1 MSTSVIMIDFKKVIT
16 QSPLY
21 NFHTH
26 TQYCDGHAPMEDFVI
41 EAISQGFIALGFTPH
56 SPLPF
61 ESSCN
66 MTRASVPLYLDE
78 VKRLRCIYGDRI
90 AIYTGMEIDY
100 VDDFGPSAG
109 YYDDVPLDYRIG
121 SVHFIP
127 SFDNP
132 SQYIDI
138 DGRFARF
145 KEKMGQ
151 YFHGDIERVVRSY
164 FTQSMAMVQA
174 GGFDVIGHL
183 DKIGLNASL
192 YSPGI
197 DQEEWY
203 KQLVNDL
210 FEAVMDHH
218 LVVEVNSKALAEH
231 HRLFPDVGYADL
243 LCKYDVPVLFNS
255 DAHYPALINAGRM
268 EAMRLF
274 SAG

>member
-1 MSTSVIMIDFKKVIT
+1 MFDFNRIT
-16 QSPLY
+16 QETDLY
-21 NFHTH
+21 NLHTH
-26 TQYCDGHAPMEDFVI
+26 SQYCDGHAPMEEFVT
-41 EAISQGFIALGFTPH
+41 EAIAQGFTHLGFTPH
-56 SPLPF
+56 SPVSV
-61 ESSCN
+61 ESPVN
-66 MTRASVPLYLDE
+66 MSREQVQQYFDE
-78 VKRLRCIYGDRI
+78 VERLRGIYGDRI
-90 AIYTGMEIDY
+90 SLYTAMEIDY
-100 VDDFGPSAG
+100 VGMGDGPASD
-109 YYDDVPLDYRIG
+109 YFTRLPLDYRIG

-203 KQLVNDL
+203 KQLVNEL

>member
-1 MSTSVIMIDFKKVIT
+1 
-16 QSPLY
+16 
-21 NFHTH
+21 
-26 TQYCDGHAPMEDFVI
+26 
-41 EAISQGFIALGFTPH
+41 
-56 SPLPF
+56 
-61 ESSCN
+61 
-66 MTRASVPLYLDE
+66 
-78 VKRLRCIYGDRI
+78 
-90 AIYTGMEIDY
+90 
-100 VDDFGPSAG
+100 
-109 YYDDVPLDYRIG
+109 
-121 SVHFIP
+121 
-127 SFDNP
+127 
-132 SQYIDI
+132 
-138 DGRFARF
+138 
-145 KEKMGQ
+145 
-151 YFHGDIERVVRSY
+151 
-164 FTQSMAMVQA
+164 MVQA

-203 KQLVNDL
+203 KQLVNEL